1 MKLLKNIFF
10 IVFFMFLFI
19 LSFIYLIHK
28 KGPVFSYN
36 GQEGSYSAALLR
48 KYDYLVSLK
57 NKKKIIVI
65 GGSGVAFGLDG
76 DLIKRETGYE
86 VVNFG
91 LHAGMGQRIMLE
103 LSKAGIGKE
112 DIVIL
117 AFELDYLEKSD
128 DYLDR
133 IGADLVLQ
141 GIDNRVSLYKNFY
154 LESYKQVFNYLPIH
168 YEKYVKNFKIEEV
181 GSAVERIGMY
191 NLVIFDER
199 GYMTYPRNEFLRI
212 FSDTQ
217 IHLNFSKEISLHKNF
232 LKTIKNYKKF
242 VEKRGANL
250 YFAMAPVVDLSIENE
265 RTKEILMSAPMKV
278 EEQTEIIFISKNPL
292 EYLFPQELMF
302 DTTYHCNTKGAEH
315 RSSLLIKDLRENGI
329 IKN

>member
-1 MKLLKNIFF
+1 MKLLKNILCIIFF
-10 IVFFMFLFI
+10 IVIFI

-48 KYDYLVSLK
+48 KYDYLLSLK

-86 VVNFG
+86 VVNLG

-103 LSKAGIGKE
+103 LSKAGISKG
-112 DIVIL
+112 DIIIL

-128 DYLDR
+128 DYLQR
-133 IGADLVLQ
+133 IGVDLVLQ

-154 LESYKQVFNYLPIH
+154 FESYKQVFNYLPIH
-168 YEKYVKNFKIEEV
+168 YEKFVRNFKIEDV

-199 GYMTYPRNEFLRI
+199 GYMTYPRNDFLRI

-232 LKTIKNYKKF
+232 LKVIKNYKKF
-242 VEKRGANL
+242 VEKKGANV
-250 YFAMAPVVDLSIENE
+250 YFAMAPVVDLSIASEK
-265 RTKEILMSAPMKV
+265 TKEILMSAPIKI
-278 EEQTEIIFISKNPL
+278 EEQTEIPFISKNPL

-302 DTTYHCNTKGAEH
+302 DTTYHCNTKGAEY
-315 RSSLLIKDLRENGI
+315 RSILLIKDLKENKI
-329 IKN
+329 ISY